1 MSIAKAT
8 LASPIIRNRQ
18 LSIEDIQS
26 LQLPIIIQGDTV
38 TIEKSLIGYKLKQP
52 VIIELNKVLAVKEK
66 GLVNYVIT
74 ALLNERPKLIPYI
87 FNNESLLKMADTSS
101 DTAQAHIRAAPPT
114 PQTCTNTQHG
124 SATTQT

>member
-18 LSIEDIQS
+18 LSIEDLQS
-26 LQLPIIIQGDTV
+26 LQLPMTIQGNTV

-101 DTAQAHIRAAPPT
+101 DTAQAHTRAAPIT